1 MQSKKV
7 AEPKVTQ
14 RIIKKYPNRRLY
26 DTDTSSYITL
36 AQVKRL
42 VMDSEPFVV
51 MDVKTGEDLTRSI
64 LLQIILEEE
73 SNDSPMFTAPV
84 LASVIRFYGHA
95 MQGFMGGY
103 LEKNMQQLMDVQAKF
118 AEQSKGLS
126 PEMWTQFM
134 ALQSPVLQS
143 MLGGKLE
150 QSKNLFEQ
158 MQEQMQ
164 KQTGQMLGA
173 FGINAGT
180 IYLFMS
186 EVITKSNTAPKVGF
200 VSLGCAK
207 ALTDSEL
214 ILTQLSAEGYQT
226 SKTFEGADLVI
237 VNTCGF
243 IDDAVKES
251 LDTIG
256 EALAEN
262 GKVIVTGC
270 LGAKTAEGGD
280 NLVRQVHP
288 SVLAVT
294 GPQATQEVM
303 DAVHANLPKPHDPF
317 IDLVPNAFGV
327 AGIKLTPRHYAYI
340 KISEGCNHRCTF
352 CIIPSM
358 RGDLVSRPIGDVL
371 KEARALFEGGV
382 KELLVISQDT
392 SAYGVDVKYR
402 TGFWDGKPTKTRL
415 LELAAALGDMAEPY
429 GAWVRLHYVYP
440 YPSVDDLLPLMAA
453 GKVLPYLDV
462 PLQHSHPEVLK
473 RMKRPASDEKNLERI
488 QRWREVCPDIVVRST
503 FIAGFPGETEEEFS
517 HLLDFMREAQI
528 DRAGCFAY
536 SPVQGAVANDIGGML
551 PIELREERRARF
563 MAVAEAVSSAK
574 LQQRIG
580 ATMQVLVDSA
590 PGLGK
595 KGGLGRS
602 YADAPE
608 IDGVVKLLPPEK
620 ISKTLRVGEFTKA
633 RIVGAQGHDL
643 VAQPF

>member
-1 MQSKKV
+1 
-7 AEPKVTQ
+7 
-14 RIIKKYPNRRLY
+14 
-26 DTDTSSYITL
+26 
-36 AQVKRL
+36 
-42 VMDSEPFVV
+42 
-51 MDVKTGEDLTRSI
+51 
-64 LLQIILEEE
+64 
-73 SNDSPMFTAPV
+73 
-84 LASVIRFYGHA
+84 
-95 MQGFMGGY
+95 
-103 LEKNMQQLMDVQAKF
+103 
-118 AEQSKGLS
+118 
-126 PEMWTQFM
+126 
-134 ALQSPVLQS
+134 
-143 MLGGKLE
+143 
-150 QSKNLFEQ
+150 
-158 MQEQMQ
+158 
-164 KQTGQMLGA
+164 
-173 FGINAGT
+173 
-180 IYLFMS
+180 MS
-186 EVITKSNTAPKVGF
+186 EVITKNNHPPKVGF

-226 SKTFEGADLVI
+226 SKTFQGADLVI

-243 IDDAVKES
+243 IDDAIKES

-270 LGAKTAEGGD
+270 LGAKAAEGGG
-280 NLVRQVHP
+280 NLVRKMHP

-317 IDLVPNAFGV
+317 LDLVPNAFGV

-371 KEARALFEGGV
+371 NEARALFEGGV

-402 TGFWDGKPTKTRL
+402 TGFWDGKPIKTRM
-415 LELAAALGDMAEPY
+415 LELVQALGDMAAPY

-440 YPSVDDLLPLMAA
+440 YPSVDEVIPLMAS

-473 RMKRPASDEKNLERI
+473 RMKRPASGEKNLERI
-488 QRWREVCPDIVVRST
+488 QRWREACPEIVVRST

-517 HLLDFMREAQI
+517 HLLDFMQEAKI

-536 SPVQGAVANDIGGML
+536 SPVQGAAANDIPGML
-551 PIELREERRARF
+551 PLELREERRARF
-563 MAVAEAVSSAK
+563 MAVAEAVSAAK
-574 LQQRIG
+574 LRQRVG
-580 ATMQVLVDSA
+580 ATMQVLVDAA
-590 PGLGK
+590 PALGK
-595 KGGLGRS
+595 KGGVGRS

-608 IDGVVKLLPPEK
+608 IDGVVRLLPPEK

-633 RIVGAQGHDL
+633 RIVSAQGHDL